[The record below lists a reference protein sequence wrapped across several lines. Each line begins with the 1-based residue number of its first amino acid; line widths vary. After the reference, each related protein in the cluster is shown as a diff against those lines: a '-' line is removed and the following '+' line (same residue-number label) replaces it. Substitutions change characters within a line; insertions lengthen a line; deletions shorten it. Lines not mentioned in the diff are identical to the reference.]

1 MGNNFQFQNSAVTRC
16 AKNSQICKTLPLF
29 QSWVESVNLHKLQ
42 GPEMNILQFLRKF
55 SQFRSWVFSA
65 NISKLQGLI
74 EKFYHFS
81 QLLSPFRNWTICAMS
96 SKLQGCE
103 TKSLYLTQPFIP
115 TLKLVMFC
123 YFLQTPRAQNKKSVF
138 FLDCLVSVTSI
149 NF

>member
-1 MGNNFQFQNSAVTRC
+1 MRSARGIVFTILPLDVYQKWITKNLARKNNHEKATKNFQFMKNFDFLGESCKIFQNPGRNCHFLKLAGTRC
-16 AKNSQICKTLPLF
+16 AQNSQICKTLPLF

-81 QLLSPFRNWTICAMS
+81 QLLSPFRN
-96 SKLQGCE
+96 
-103 TKSLYLTQPFIP
+103 
-115 TLKLVMFC
+115 
-123 YFLQTPRAQNKKSVF
+123 
-138 FLDCLVSVTSI
+138 
-149 NF
+149 

>member
-1 MGNNFQFQNSAVTRC
+1 MRSARGIIFTILPLDVYQKWITKNLAWKNNHEKATKNFQFVKIFDFLGESCKIFQNSGRNCHFLKLAGTRC
-16 AKNSQICKTLPLF
+16 VENSQICKTLPLF

-81 QLLSPFRNWTICAMS
+81 QLLSPFRN
-96 SKLQGCE
+96 
-103 TKSLYLTQPFIP
+103 
-115 TLKLVMFC
+115 
-123 YFLQTPRAQNKKSVF
+123 
-138 FLDCLVSVTSI
+138 
-149 NF
+149 